1 MEEEDEESAY
11 SIPRVITT
19 MAPADSDEGS
29 STGLSRHDSDP
40 AGDQQ
45 AEMADKIRDMQS
57 KLNKLEEM
65 ANRAAGDGNI
75 REEGGLANQTREL
88 VVRSV
93 DICEKNTAVKVAINE

>member
-1 MEEEDEESAY
+1 MS
-11 SIPRVITT
+11 
-19 MAPADSDEGS
+19 PADSDAES

-40 AGDQQ
+40 AADQQ
-45 AEMADKIRDMQS
+45 AVMADKIRDMQS

-65 ANRAAGDGNI
+65 ANKAAGDGNI
-75 REEGGLANQTREL
+75 RAEGGLAHQTKEL